1 MHSLQLPTRWTVTSF
16 TVAVRTV
23 CFESGA
29 GQSWQSYGALY
40 ANNLVQIAT
49 YGNPVETFDS
59 IALSELKT
67 FDVPS
72 TRLLSAAYVLQ
83 SHSLLLATE
92 DQCIRS
98 LNLETAAQATVA
110 YCHFGNN
117 IRLVVAGDGSSI
129 AYTQADGSLRIL
141 ENGSF
146 ASPVSCDAFDNE
158 VANVASISSKRVFAL
173 SSRGEV
179 SHWNAIDN
187 HLEIDADPTSQQG
200 FSLAISPDGKVI
212 ASNGLNQKLRV
223 WSTSNGPETATEY
236 DLALGARSIA
246 FHPDGNHIAGPM
258 PKDLA
263 ATADSQLNLI
273 ENQKANLALWNV
285 ETGKVEG
292 CFGGLKND
300 GSMLAAATVS
310 DGAVVWKPQTSEVLR
325 FGSESLPQ
333 VDQVA
338 FSQDG
343 KFLFAAYRSGQ
354 VVVWNI
360 ETQKLERKMVC
371 HGDQISGLLVTQD
384 GDRIVTAASSDP
396 TLPVWDWRNG
406 QKVAEIDS
414 GLSSVSD
421 LKFVDGETGLLVGG
435 KKGRIQL
442 LRVAARREVPWASE

>member
-1 MHSLQLPTRWTVTSF
+1 
-16 TVAVRTV
+16 
-23 CFESGA
+23 
-29 GQSWQSYGALY
+29 
-40 ANNLVQIAT
+40 
-49 YGNPVETFDS
+49 
-59 IALSELKT
+59 
-67 FDVPS
+67 
-72 TRLLSAAYVLQ
+72 
-83 SHSLLLATE
+83 
-92 DQCIRS
+92 
-98 LNLETAAQATVA
+98 
-110 YCHFGNN
+110 
-117 IRLVVAGDGSSI
+117 
-129 AYTQADGSLRIL
+129 
-141 ENGSF
+141 
-146 ASPVSCDAFDNE
+146 
-158 VANVASISSKRVFAL
+158 
-173 SSRGEV
+173 
-179 SHWNAIDN
+179 
-187 HLEIDADPTSQQG
+187 
-200 FSLAISPDGKVI
+200 
-212 ASNGLNQKLRV
+212 
-223 WSTSNGPETATEY
+223 
-236 DLALGARSIA
+236 
-246 FHPDGNHIAGPM
+246 
-258 PKDLA
+258 
-263 ATADSQLNLI
+263 
-273 ENQKANLALWNV
+273 
-285 ETGKVEG
+285 
-292 CFGGLKND
+292 
-300 GSMLAAATVS
+300 MLAAATVS